1 MYTFRS
7 ICLASLLGVM
17 LFASCGSSKKASA
30 STASS
35 TELTDIDSKVS
46 MLAAD
51 ASFSEKSAAL
61 KSPEKGTVKMF
72 YDAEGALQKVEKET
86 TSPWGSKVS
95 KYYFAD
101 NNLIYTNHFEKNTA
115 KEKGK
120 ILFTDTKYYFGT
132 NKILGAVQKTLKLK
146 ASDEASLDMKLT
158 KEKFKALTPNPNM
171 LRDEMLVIK
180 KLKTLVK

>member
-35 TELTDIDSKVS
+35 TELTDIDSKV
-46 MLAAD
+46 
-51 ASFSEKSAAL
+51 
-61 KSPEKGTVKMF
+61 G
-72 YDAEGALQKVEKET
+72 
-86 TSPWGSKVS
+86 

-146 ASDEASLDMKLT
+146 PSDEASLDMKLT

>member
-7 ICLASLLGVM
+7 ICFYSILSVM
-17 LFASCGSSKKASA
+17 LFASCGGSKKAA
-30 STASS
+30 STTASS
-35 TELTDIDSKVS
+35 TELSDIDGKVS

-61 KSPEKGTVKMF
+61 KAPEKGTVKMF
-72 YDAEGALQKVEKET
+72 YDADGALQKVEKET

-95 KYYFAD
+95 KYFFSD
-101 NNLIYTNHFEKNTA
+101 NNLIYTNHFEKNTS
-115 KEKGK
+115 KVKGK
-120 ILFTDTKYYFGT
+120 VLFTDTKYYFGA

-146 ASDEASLDMKLT
+146 PSDEGALDMKLT
-158 KEKFKALTPNPNM
+158 KEKFKSITPNPNM